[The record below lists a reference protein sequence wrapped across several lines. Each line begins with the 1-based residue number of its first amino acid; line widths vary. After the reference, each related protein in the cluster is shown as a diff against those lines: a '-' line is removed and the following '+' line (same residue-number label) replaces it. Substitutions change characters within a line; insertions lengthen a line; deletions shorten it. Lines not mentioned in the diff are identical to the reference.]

1 MFREKYAEFLIWLYR
16 LKRNSIHKKI
26 METVKELMDGPLE
39 YDREEAIHA
48 AIQQRKFL
56 LDGVVWDRAR
66 DDDDLGISDN
76 EDDQ

>member
-1 MFREKYAEFLIWLYR
+1 MQ
-16 LKRNSIHKKI
+16 
-26 METVKELMDGPLE
+26 TVKELMDGPLE

-56 LDGVVWDRAR
+56 LDGVYWDRAR
-66 DDDDLGISDN
+66 DDDDLGISDD